1 MKYPDHSDQW
11 SISYDG
17 KQVTLDSRSFDV
29 VISPFIKSWCAN
41 QLAIR
46 APRTTEYYL
55 YGLKQVSLQQFTAII
70 TATPQEVHSAWR
82 IISADQL
89 QYYALEALKSIF
101 SFMCRFSV
109 GPWLPEWLMC
119 PCCHCQKLTSTRAC
133 ALGMCFSHSRKRPQS
148 FGTLMKCATRL
159 RRSVQFLR
167 TTSLR
172 QRRSCYVHISL
183 GSGPSWQAV
192 AGSTPERQEASIALS
207 TCLSCAPSSF
217 GRRPARPAPRIQF
230 GLSCRQIGIVASY
243 GLGWTASWSVAPPH
257 PYFVNKIL
265 VFFDLWAC
273 LRCKILKTI

>member
-1 MKYPDHSDQW
+1 MIQAQTELSSQRLPANIPPLPVAIRYYDDFSDTYGQVKYPDHSDQW

-109 GPWLPEWLMC
+109 GPWLPEWLDYVSML
-119 PCCHCQKLTSTRAC
+119 PLPKVDKYAGVRTGDVFLSFEEEAAIIRHIDEVCH
-133 ALGMCFSHSRKRPQS
+133 
-148 FGTLMKCATRL
+148 
-159 RRSVQFLR
+159 
-167 TTSLR
+167 
-172 QRRSCYVHISL
+172 
-183 GSGPSWQAV
+183 
-192 AGSTPERQEASIALS
+192 EIA
-207 TCLSCAPSSF
+207 A
-217 GRRPARPAPRIQF
+217 
-230 GLSCRQIGIVASY
+230 
-243 GLGWTASWSVAPPH
+243 
-257 PYFVNKIL
+257 
-265 VFFDLWAC
+265 
-273 LRCKILKTI
+273 